1 MPLTLYR
8 YILKDILKM
17 LALSTGA
24 LVTVISFAAAIK
36 PLSDGLLDFGGLLK
50 FVAVTSPTM
59 LVYALPFST
68 AFAVTLAFSRLANDN
83 EITACSA
90 GGLSYTIILLP
101 VALLGAV
108 LMLFLFVMS
117 NWVLPPFNQMALSL
131 IQKDAMR
138 VLVHQLRQG
147 EPVVMGDYKIFALE
161 AEEAPPPRLEN
172 SPLQPDQLV
181 LLRGVAVGKLNPLTQ
196 ETLSDHTAEEADILV
211 FRDGGRT
218 WVQFRLKNP
227 LYYDEN
233 DATGSLAVGAKQAE
247 MLPNVEL
254 PNRFKDKAKTM
265 TWGELSAIS
274 ADPQK
279 HPRSVAERE
288 KLVEVMLDEEL
299 LARVELALR
308 DHAARYTPPSPQSH
322 DGEIRGVRMNGA
334 LEQEYFIISAP
345 QVVRKDHALIIA
357 GSATHP
363 LRIDHYEQ
371 GRLTRRFESQGES
384 IITSAPMQA
393 GTEPR
398 IAVEMRDVMM
408 IDPRRADRTTERK
421 ELRLNRM
428 WWTAPITPIFAQT
441 SSTDLIK
448 EARQKF
454 PDSRQ
459 ALKAAKSLDTH
470 LNRLVNRVIAEFHER
485 AATAFGCML
494 AAILGALLSIRLRSR
509 VPLVVYFWTFL
520 AVLGTTIVLQTG
532 SRLAGDASHSLT
544 SGLAILWSG
553 AVALAGI
560 IGFVFAKVSKN

>member
-8 YILKDILKM
+8 YILKDIIKM

-50 FVAVTSPTM
+50 FVAVTAPTM

-90 GGLSYTIILLP
+90 GGLSYSIILLP

-108 LMLFLFVMS
+108 LMVFLFVMS

-138 VLVHQLRQG
+138 VLVHQLRHG

-181 LLRGVAVGKLNPLTQ
+181 LLRGVAVGKLDPLTQ
-196 ETLSDHTAEEADILV
+196 ETLSDHTAEAADILV

-218 WVQFRLKNP
+218 WVQFRLTNP
-227 LYYDEN
+227 LYFDEN
-233 DATGSLAVGAKQAE
+233 DASGSLAVGADQAE

-254 PNRFKDKAKTM
+254 PNRFKDKPRTM
-265 TWGELSAIS
+265 TWGELTAIS
-274 ADPQK
+274 ADPQS
-279 HPRSVAERE
+279 HPRSIVERN
-288 KLVEVMLDEEL
+288 KLVEVLLDEEL
-299 LARVELALR
+299 LARVQQALQ
-308 DHAARYTPPSPQSH
+308 AQAERYIAPTPGTP
-322 DGEIRGVRMNGA
+322 DGEIHGVRMNGA
-334 LEQEYFIISAP
+334 REQEYFVISAP
-345 QVVRKDHALIIA
+345 QVVRDGDALVVNA
-357 GSATHP
+357 SATRP

-371 GRLTRRFESQGES
+371 SRLSRRFEARGES
-384 IITSAPMQA
+384 RITAAPMQA

-398 IAVEMRDVMM
+398 ITIDLRDVMM
-408 IDPRRADRTTERK
+408 IDPRRPDRTTERR

-428 WWTAPITPIFAQT
+428 WWPQELAPVFANVPA
-441 SSTDLIK
+441 TDLI
-448 EARQKF
+448 EQAQSRF
-454 PDSRQ
+454 AHSRQ
-459 ALKAAKSLDTH
+459 AMRSSKSLSNH
-470 LNRLVNRVIAEFHER
+470 LSRLVSRVIAEFHER
-485 AATAFGCML
+485 AATAFGCLL
-494 AAILGALLSIRLRSR
+494 AAMLGALLSIRLRGR

-532 SRLAGDASHSLT
+532 SRLAGDPSHSLV

-560 IGFVFAKVSKN
+560 IGFVYAKVSRN